1 MIKLLIVEDDMLF
14 AQTLEDFLSEEG
26 FHVTL
31 CHNGTEAETY
41 CYENRYDLLLLD
53 INMPGLSGLE
63 LLDTLRK
70 SENKTPAI
78 YLTSYKDKET
88 LLKGFETGADDYL
101 KKPVDLDELLMR
113 IYALL
118 KRTNKR
124 LSLVKIGK
132 FSYDRSQQIL
142 FEEEK
147 HFPLSKKLT
156 SLLDILTQE
165 PNSVVSKEKIKEHLW
180 GWDENPS
187 DGALRVYI
195 NELKKILGKE
205 HIENIKGIGYRLAI

>member
-1 MIKLLIVEDDMLF
+1 MIKLLIVEDDILF

-63 LLDTLRK
+63 LLDALRK

-101 KKPVDLDELLMR
+101 KKPIDLDELLMR

-118 KRTNKR
+118 KRTSKR
-124 LSLVKIGK
+124 LSRVNIGK

-142 FEEEK
+142 FEKEK

-156 SLLDILTQE
+156 SLLDILTE
-165 PNSVVSKEKIKEHLW
+165 DPNSVVSKEKIKEHLW
-180 GWDENPS
+180 EWDENPS